1 VTTAVVLVLA
11 GLAGWGVVL
20 TGQGLDR
27 AEKWISIVG
36 VCLSTLLGLAGLVLA
51 WLTWRQGQ
59 PTPTPPPTVHTPGP
73 GAVGIGGDNQGT
85 IRTEA
90 TGTTTAAPSLPA
102 PGPGISASGIGS
114 VAIGGTNTAPV
125 HTKVTGPGTSGT
137 P

>member
-1 VTTAVVLVLA
+1 VITAVVLVLA

-36 VCLSTLLGLAGLVLA
+36 VCLSTILGLAGLILA

-59 PTPTPPPTVHTPGP
+59 PTPTLPPTVHTPGT
-73 GAVGIGGDNQGT
+73 GAVGIGGDNQGR

-90 TGTTTAAPSLPA
+90 TGTTTPPPPPP
-102 PGPGISASGIGS
+102 PGPGVSAGGAGS
-114 VAIGGTNTAPV
+114 VAIGGTNTAPI
-125 HTKVTGPGTSGT
+125 HTKTTSPGGT